1 MQINSPGVE
10 RIAHLFSF
18 MCKTDKNNTVLQI
31 VLIMKV
37 KTTNYIWIVQSTQQM
52 KKCLFKLNSFD
63 ASVVRSCHLLAMLL
77 VKEEAPLK
85 WSEITSKQLL

>member
-1 MQINSPGVE
+1 
-10 RIAHLFSF
+10 
-18 MCKTDKNNTVLQI
+18 
-31 VLIMKV
+31 MKV
-37 KTTNYIWIVQSTQQM
+37 KTTNYIWTVQSTQQM

-85 WSEITSKQLL
+85 